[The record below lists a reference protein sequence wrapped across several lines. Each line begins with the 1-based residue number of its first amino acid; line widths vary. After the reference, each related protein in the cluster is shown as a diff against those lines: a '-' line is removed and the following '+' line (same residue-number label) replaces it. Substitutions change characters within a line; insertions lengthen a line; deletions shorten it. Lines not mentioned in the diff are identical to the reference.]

1 VNTPKCRWPG
11 YLVGIVVALLVLISA
26 RQSAAIPVTS
36 NPLWTNTGITV
47 LATDTVSFTGAAAA
61 WTFGV
66 GVPLFGPAGT
76 FLASGGP
83 EEWVTDLQHGE
94 LIGFIGGSGLNL
106 NASPRVIGQ
115 NDSGLFAIGAGPFTE
130 TGRAGALWL
139 GFNDDFASGAIS
151 DNVGSGSVDVDVSAP
166 AGPSAAPEPATLLLF
181 GTTLVGL
188 GAVVRRRMRGA
199 AKRTV

>member
-1 VNTPKCRWPG
+1 
-11 YLVGIVVALLVLISA
+11 LIPA

-47 LATDTVSFTGAAAA
+47 LATDTVSFTGATAA

-76 FLASGGP
+76 FLASGAP
-83 EEWVTDLQHGE
+83 DEWVTDLRHGE
-94 LIGFIGGSGLNL
+94 LIAFIGSSALNL
-106 NASPRVIGQ
+106 NASPRVIAQ

-139 GFNDDFASGAIS
+139 GFNDDFDGGTIF
-151 DNVGSGSVDVDVSAP
+151 DNSGSGSVDVTVHASQSAV
-166 AGPSAAPEPATLLLF
+166 PEPSTLLLV
-181 GTTLVGL
+181 GTSLGGL
-188 GAVVRRRMRGA
+188 SMFVRRRR
-199 AKRTV
+199 KS